1 MCILIELSLFWVEPG
16 GKSTKREQRFSRCSL
31 SLLVCHKARN
41 TIDENVFRLCGVQT
55 LSALVEQA
63 RVELASYR
71 IAKRLSTRLCRNY
84 LTASPSAAEGT
95 CRQKSKCR
103 RPADFKATRP
113 FPA

>member
-55 LSALVEQA
+55 LSALVEC
-63 RVELASYR
+63 VKPELNTL
-71 IAKRLSTRLCRNY
+71 IETM
-84 LTASPSAAEGT
+84 LTHLLI
-95 CRQKSKCR
+95 KI
-103 RPADFKATRP
+103 FYFF
-113 FPA
+113 FPVLMQS